1 MRRKYLWGNAA
12 YAFAGVLLRSYC
24 QTGWFVDTRGV
35 EAGVDG
41 GGLVPGLTVSQF
53 DTDSPGI
60 ALKPTTDVVVSETL
74 ERTLSELGFIPLC
87 HCPDTEYA
95 AFYSNR
101 SIQKPQRY
109 RSADATDSAR
119 MSTMLQYM
127 FCVSRFAHFLKVMAR
142 DLIGSMSTNDLERH
156 LNNWIADYIRAALT
170 VFILMKSWNMVR
182 M

>member
-1 MRRKYLWGNAA
+1 M
-12 YAFAGVLLRSYC
+12 
-24 QTGWFVDTRGV
+24 
-35 EAGVDG
+35 
-41 GGLVPGLTVSQF
+41 VSEF

-87 HCPDTEYA
+87 DCPDTEYA

-101 SIQKPQRY
+101 SIQKPARY
-109 RSADATDSAR
+109 SSPDATASAR

-142 DLIGSMSTNDLERH
+142 DLIGSLSTSDLQRE
-156 LNNWIADYIRAALT
+156 LNNWIADYICDADSSPQVKSARPLADGRVRLVAEPGRAGAFHCIIELKPHMELEDLVASVSFT
-170 VFILMKSWNMVR
+170 TKMAPAQNV
-182 M
+182 